1 MIGHSYLVVANR
13 NKAKIFELK
22 DYASSMSEVE
32 SLENPRG
39 KEQEQDLV
47 TDRPGAISAP
57 SNRVQ
62 GVDAM
67 TGADQTAHDLNEFAL
82 RVAKKLD
89 EKRRAGKTYHFNI
102 IAEPQ
107 FLGALRKKIDKQTEK
122 LVRTTVNKDLINASN
137 EDLLKYMKEAERPA

>member
-22 DYASSMSEVE
+22 DHASSMLEVE
-32 SLENPRG
+32 NIENSHG
-39 KEQEQDLV
+39 KALDQEMV
-47 TDRPGAISAP
+47 TDRPGRISAP
-57 SNRVQ
+57 SAQVE

-67 TGADQTAHDLNEFAL
+67 TGTDQREHNLNLFAA

-89 EKRRAGKTYHFNI
+89 QRRKESKTYHFNI

-122 LVRTTVNKDLINASN
+122 LIRTTVNKDLVNASDD
-137 EDLLKYMKEAERPA
+137 ELLKYMKDAERQV